1 MPPNATPPG
10 LIRAAVKEKVR
21 AGPPGFG
28 LGFGLLIATGL
39 GATANVAIVFN
50 GLAFGIGASRRFE
63 TATPL
68 G

>member
-1 MPPNATPPG
+1 
-10 LIRAAVKEKVR
+10 VR

-39 GATANVAIVFN
+39 GAPNANVAIVFN